1 MDKETGK
8 FRANEAT
15 FSFYDCR
22 GDAIKLAEHEC
33 SPKMLGQLKHTQTV
47 AF

>member
-1 MDKETGK
+1 MDKEIGK

-22 GDAIKLAEHEC
+22 DAIKLAEREC
-33 SPKMLGQLKHTQTV
+33 SPKMPGQLKHTQSL

>member
-15 FSFYDCR
+15 FSFYDY
-22 GDAIKLAEHEC
+22 GGGAIKLAEREC
-33 SPKMLGQLKHTQTV
+33 SPKMPGQLKHTQTV
-47 AF
+47 AL

>member
-22 GDAIKLAEHEC
+22 GDAIKLAERG
-33 SPKMLGQLKHTQTV
+33 PKMPGQLKHTQTV